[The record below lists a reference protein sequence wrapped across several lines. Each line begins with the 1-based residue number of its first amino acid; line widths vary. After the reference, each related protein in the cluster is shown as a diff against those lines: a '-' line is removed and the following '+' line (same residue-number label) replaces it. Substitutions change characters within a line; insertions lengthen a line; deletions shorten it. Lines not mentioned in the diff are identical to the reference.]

1 MRYEFTFA
9 TGTRFI
15 STWSNGQFTEAME
28 FTPDQSHKDISVT
41 LTDTDEIIE
50 YIAFKCLSMANEVMA
65 GLIAPIEM
73 PHVEGLAEY
82 YTQVTDEIVPPSIRT
97 LADNTFGTVDCIVRA
112 VFNEYDAERGPQA

>member
-97 LADNTFGTVDCIVRA
+97 LADNTFGMVNRRA
-112 VFNEYDAERGPQA
+112 TTQEGRYEA